1 MLNILRWESLG
12 EEEQRTALARPP
24 SSTSP
29 DLRRDVAEIIDRV
42 RTGGDQAL
50 LDFSRRFDV
59 AEPESLRVRSRE
71 IRTALDSL
79 TETQR
84 QALEVARDNIL
95 AFHEAQRV
103 PPVVVATRPGLV
115 CRRMTRPIDAVGLY
129 VPAGTAP
136 LPSTT
141 LMLAVPAAI
150 AGCPRRVLVTP
161 PRGDGRADTAV
172 LAAAALAGIDEVY
185 VAGGAQAVAALAYGT
200 ETIPAVDKIY
210 GPGNAWVTE
219 AKLQVSLDPRGA
231 ACDLPAGPSEVL
243 VIADGNAPAD
253 CVAADLLSQAEH
265 GTDSQVL
272 LVTVSADLAR
282 RVRVEVESQLAVLP
296 RTEVAA
302 GAIGNSRILLAVDLD
317 EAVAISN
324 RYAPEHLILAV
335 EDAESLLEQVTAAGS
350 VFMGYW
356 TPESLGDYCSGTNH
370 VLPTYGFARAFSGLG
385 VEDFQ
390 RRITVQSASREG
402 LEDIG
407 PTAVT
412 LARLE
417 GLEAH
422 ASAVEIRLRALA
434 RES

>member
-1 MLNILRWESLG
+1 
-12 EEEQRTALARPP
+12 
-24 SSTSP
+24 
-29 DLRRDVAEIIDRV
+29 VAEIVARV
-42 RTGGDQAL
+42 RAEGDEAL
-50 LDFSRRFDV
+50 LDFSRRFDAV
-59 AEPESLRVRSRE
+59 EPVSLRVPADE
-71 IRTALDSL
+71 IRTAPDTL
-79 TETQR
+79 TEAQR

-103 PPVVVATRPGLV
+103 PPVVVGTAPGVV

-141 LMLAVPAAI
+141 LMLALPAAV
-150 AGCPRRVLVTP
+150 AGCPRRILVTP
-161 PRGDGRADTAV
+161 PGRDGRADAAV
-172 LAAAALAGIDEVY
+172 LASAALAGIEEVY

-200 ETIPAVDKIY
+200 ETIAAVDKIY

-219 AKLQVSLDPRGA
+219 AKLQVSMDPLGA

-243 VIADGNAPAD
+243 VIADAGARPD

-282 RVRVEVESQLAVLP
+282 RVRAEISTQLATLP
-296 RTEVAA
+296 RANLA
-302 GAIGNSRILLAVDLD
+302 SGAMDNSRILLARNLD
-317 EAVAISN
+317 EAMVISN

-335 EDAESLLEQVTAAGS
+335 EDPESLLDQVTAAGS

-390 RRITVQSASREG
+390 RRITVQSANPEG
-402 LEDIG
+402 LQGIG

-434 RES
+434 EEG